1 MMSTGMHVD
10 EVNTDASLVYRL
22 LTTNFNDIELQGAA
36 DCIDL
41 DLGVTLATNLITF
54 VGCR

>member
-1 MMSTGMHVD
+1 MSTGMHVD